1 MLVNKLHKPVTHHLI
16 AMLDVVQFKRCATPA
31 MKERVKSHTLLHL
44 EVMDARTEE
53 CANALISFRVLWT
66 HQEKISVRCIDKD
79 IVCIHGCHLRGIV
92 TTWGMPIGLQPLL
105 VKLVYKDAA
114 LLVSIT
120 RLRCV
125 TTG

>member
-1 MLVNKLHKPVTHHLI
+1 
-16 AMLDVVQFKRCATPA
+16 
-31 MKERVKSHTLLHL
+31 MKERVESHTLIHF

-53 CANALISFRVLWT
+53 RPDALISFGILWT
-66 HQEKISVRCIDKD
+66 DQEKISVRCIDKD
-79 IVCIHGCHLRGIV
+79 IVCIHGCYLRGIV

-120 RLRCV
+120 RLRYV
-125 TTG
+125 TAG